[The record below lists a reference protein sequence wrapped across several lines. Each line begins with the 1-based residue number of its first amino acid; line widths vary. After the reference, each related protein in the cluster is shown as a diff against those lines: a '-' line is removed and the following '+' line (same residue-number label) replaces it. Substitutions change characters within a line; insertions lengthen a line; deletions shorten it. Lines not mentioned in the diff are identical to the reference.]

1 MARVVITNRPNQVIV
16 RSPGPAGPAGGGS
29 GGGVTEVTGTA
40 PISVATGTTTPVV
53 SLDATAVT
61 PGEYTNANI
70 TVDQKGRLT
79 AAASGSAGGGVTE
92 VTGSQQISVQNG
104 TTTPALSLA
113 ALSVGS
119 AFLSTSAVQTA
130 NIANAAVTAAKLADT
145 AVTAGS
151 YTAADITV
159 DAQGRL
165 TAAASGSGGGGVQW
179 GQHPGTLVR
188 LFEDFA
194 GGESTTVGMD
204 WWSGDRNGNGNLRR
218 PDTPA
223 DSEAYGM
230 MGLDSST
237 ATGTTSDWCKVVSGP
252 TSTNGNL
259 LAVPTGHEVVW
270 ECRVKQDSTATTDA
284 WGIVISGP
292 EVAGWRDDFFGW
304 TVQGTS
310 SYPQRVVLG
319 FVGGETNFQVNSGN
333 ASNLTL
339 TATDTGVAFAADTWV
354 QLGIKCVFSGSN
366 NVWNWTAYIDGVSKA
381 TGTIATAFPLVCE
394 IGRQSPDSTTNDVFV
409 DWMACQ
415 FNRTAVTYINH
426 SDG

>member
-16 RSPGPAGPAGGGS
+16 RTPGPAGPAGS
-29 GGGVTEVTGTA
+29 GTGGVTAVTGTA

-53 SLDATAVT
+53 SLDADGITTGKIADEAVT
-61 PGEYTNANI
+61 NGKIA
-70 TVDQKGRLT
+70 DLT
-79 AAASGSAGGGVTE
+79 IQ
-92 VTGSQQISVQNG
+92 TGK
-104 TTTPALSLA
+104 
-113 ALSVGS
+113 
-119 AFLSTSAVQTA
+119 
-130 NIANAAVTAAKLADT
+130 IADDAITAAKLADT
-145 AVTAGS
+145 AVTPGA
-151 YTAADITV
+151 YTSADITV

-204 WWSGDRNGNGNLRR
+204 WWSGDRNGSGSLRR

-230 MGLDSST
+230 LGLDSST

-252 TSTNGNL
+252 TSTNGSL

-284 WGIVISGP
+284 WAIVISGP

-304 TVQGTS
+304 NVTGTGY
-310 SYPQRVVLG
+310 YPQRVVLG
-319 FVGGETNFQVNSGN
+319 FVGGETNFQVGSGN
-333 ASNLTL
+333 AQNLTL

-366 NVWNWTAYIDGVSKA
+366 DLWNWTAYIDGVSKA

-394 IGRQSPDSTTNDVFV
+394 VGRQSPDSTTNDVFV
-409 DWMACQ
+409 DWMSCQ